1 MEKNLPFSLSVRQA
15 ASLGGI
21 GINRMYE
28 VVNLP
33 GFPRLKLGGK
43 IIIMRDPFI
52 EWLNQQALAHTD
64 IAI

>member
-1 MEKNLPFSLSVRQA
+1 MDKELPLSLTVRQA
-15 ASLGGI
+15 AVLAGI

-33 GFPRLKLGGK
+33 GFPRIKLGGK

-52 EWLNQQALAHTD
+52 AWLNEQALAHAD
-64 IAI
+64 IAV